1 MKLLV
6 ISQYFYPE
14 QFRINDVC
22 FQLAAMGHEVIVL
35 TGLPNYPGGNIFD
48 GYEWDSLKEKTNYSP
63 KLKAYLEEINGVK
76 IIRSKLSPRKS
87 GKKNL
92 ILNYL
97 SFACH
102 TSKIANDFA
111 KKSSDSFDK
120 ILVFQ
125 YSPVTMVLPGIIL
138 KRKLNKP
145 LYLYCFDLW
154 PESIVS
160 AGLPNH
166 GVLYQLIYFL
176 SKWIYKQADKIFISS
191 KNFRTY
197 FQNKLGIYKNIFYL
211 PIYAEGL
218 FSSVSNIVE
227 ERITIHKDNL
237 NLVFAGN
244 IGEMQSVETIIKA
257 ARHLESYENIH
268 FHIVGDGSASE
279 RCIQMT
285 KDLSVK
291 NITFHG
297 RHPLE
302 EMPYFYEMADAFL
315 VTLKKNEFISYTLP
329 GKVQSYM
336 AAGKPL
342 LAAIDGEVSEVIK
355 DAGCGLCCP
364 AEDDEGLAEII
375 LEFAQDKENRR
386 KYGDCSKAYYEKNFS
401 SEAFFSSL
409 ISYLQE

>member
-1 MKLLV
+1 MKLMV

-22 FQLAAMGHEVIVL
+22 FQLAEMGHEVIVL
-35 TGLPNYPGGNIFD
+35 TGLPNYPSGNIFD
-48 GYEWDSLKEKTNYSP
+48 DYEWDSLTTKSNYSP
-63 KLKAYLEEINGVK
+63 KLKAYLEEINGVE

-97 SFACH
+97 SFAYH
-102 TSKIANDFA
+102 TSKIAYNLA
-111 KKSSDSFDK
+111 KKSLESFDK

-138 KRKLNKP
+138 KRKLKKP

-197 FQNKLGIYKNIFYL
+197 FQNKLGIYQNIYYL
-211 PIYAEGL
+211 PIYAEAL
-218 FSSVSNIVE
+218 FSAVTNTVVKSSEDQENNI
-227 ERITIHKDNL
+227 

-244 IGEMQSVETIIKA
+244 VGEMQSVETIIEA
-257 ARHLESYENIH
+257 AKHLESCSNIH

-279 RCIQMT
+279 RCIQMA

-355 DAGCGLCCP
+355 DAECGLCCP